1 MATTTF
7 PLQII
12 LGATDGVSGIL
23 GKVEGRL
30 GKFGAKAGA
39 AGRKLTVGLTA
50 PIVGL
55 GAAVVHAS
63 AGFETEMNNVAAVT
77 RSTGTPALQEMRD
90 LAQKLGAETQFS
102 AGQVAAGMGVL
113 AQSGLSTAKILGT
126 TELSLELAAAGTLE
140 FAEASNIVTGIM
152 ASQQEGTESLSLRTD
167 QLTRVST
174 SAKTNIL
181 ELGEALNVS
190 GAIGKAAGLRFED
203 NVAILG
209 KLADGNKT
217 GAEAGLILRRSLSRL
232 LKPSAEARTALG
244 QLDLGESDVLDDK
257 GKIKDFVGLLGQLE
271 KKGATAGQVITI
283 FGEIAGPSILNLL
296 GQGVPAIEELR
307 DSIDGVS
314 AVGARAEMAA
324 VRMAGAQG
332 GILGFKSAMEALAIA
347 IGDSGL
353 LQWFT
358 DAIKG
363 VAASLLL
370 FRLPLPRMS
379 LTKSSPKTL
388 KFATAITALVATIGP
403 LLILL
408 GKMATGV
415 SVVAKGLT
423 FIIPGLVGFAT
434 TLVTT
439 VIPAVVAWTV
449 ALLANPVFWIGAAIA
464 GVVVAIIAL
473 AKNWRKVV
481 AWMKS
486 GFSDLLAGAKSA
498 FTWILDKLDEFAN
511 WIIPDWLKS
520 LIGVF
525 SSGDDMNIN
534 VNDSSLASVA
544 SGSNIVAGDTS
555 SSSSSKVRVEF
566 DNLPEGARVSQENTG
581 SADVDLGLGFSM
593 MGAV

>member
-39 AGRKLTVGLTA
+39 AGRKLTLGLTA

-152 ASQQEGTESLSLRTD
+152 ASQQEGTDSLSLRTD

-190 GAIGKAAGLRFED
+190 GAIGKAAGLTFED

-232 LKPSAEARTALG
+232 LNPSAEARTALG
-244 QLDLGESDVLDDK
+244 QLDLDEIDVLDDK

-283 FGEIAGPSILNLL
+283 FGESAGPPSLNLR

-363 VAASLLL
+363 VSGYVRELA
-370 FRLPLPRMS
+370 
-379 LTKSSPKTL
+379 KSSPKTL
-388 KFATAITALVATIGP
+388 KWATAITALVATIGP

-423 FIIPGLVGFAT
+423 FIIPGLLGFAT

-520 LIGVF
+520 FLGAF
-525 SSGDDMNIN
+525 SSGEDMNIN
-534 VNDSSLASVA
+534 VNDSTLASVA

-593 MGAV
+593 MGTV

>member
-39 AGRKLTVGLTA
+39 AGRKLTLGLTA

-152 ASQQEGTESLSLRTD
+152 ASQQEGTDSLSLRTD

-190 GAIGKAAGLRFED
+190 GAIGKAAGLTFED

-232 LKPSAEARTALG
+232 LNPSAEARTALG
-244 QLDLGESDVLDDK
+244 QLDLDEIDVLDDK

-363 VAASLLL
+363 VSGYVRELA
-370 FRLPLPRMS
+370 
-379 LTKSSPKTL
+379 KSSPKTL
-388 KFATAITALVATIGP
+388 KWATAITALVATIGP

-423 FIIPGLVGFAT
+423 FIIPGLLGFAT

-520 LIGVF
+520 FLGAF
-525 SSGDDMNIN
+525 SSGEDMNIN
-534 VNDSSLASVA
+534 VNDSTLASVA

-593 MGAV
+593 MGTV

>member
-39 AGRKLTVGLTA
+39 AGRKLTLGLTA

-113 AQSGLSTAKILGT
+113 AQSGLETNKILGT
-126 TELSLELAAAGTLE
+126 TSVALELAAAGAID
-140 FAEASNIVTGIM
+140 FAESANIVTGIM
-152 ASQQEGTESLSLRTD
+152 ASQQEGTEKLGLRTD
-167 QLTRVST
+167 QLTRIST

-181 ELGEALNVS
+181 QLGEALNVS
-190 GAIGKAAGLRFED
+190 GAIGKAAGLTFED

-244 QLDLGESDVLDDK
+244 QLDLGNSDVLDDK
-257 GKIKDFVGLLGQLE
+257 GKIRDFVGLLGQLE
-271 KKGATAGQVITI
+271 RKGATAGQVVTI

-363 VAASLLL
+363 VSGYVRELA
-370 FRLPLPRMS
+370 
-379 LTKSSPKTL
+379 KSSPKTL
-388 KFATAITALVATIGP
+388 KWATAITALVATVGP

-423 FIIPGLVGFAT
+423 FLIPPLIGFAT

-520 LIGVF
+520 LIGAF
-525 SSGDDMNIN
+525 SSGEDMNIN
-534 VNDSSLASVA
+534 VNDSSLAAVA